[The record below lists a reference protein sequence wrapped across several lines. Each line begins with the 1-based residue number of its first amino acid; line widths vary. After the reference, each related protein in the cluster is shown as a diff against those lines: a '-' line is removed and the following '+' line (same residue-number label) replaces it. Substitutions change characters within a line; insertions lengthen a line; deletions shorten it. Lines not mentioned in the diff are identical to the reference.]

1 MLSWMLYSIV
11 VSLLMGLAALALE
24 RSAQL
29 RQRPARW
36 LWATSMVASL
46 AILFIPSTASVP
58 IIPSTASVQIAE
70 TTHAD
75 RATSSEVVAP
85 QQTTAIETS
94 RFTLPVIDAD
104 ETPLSNR
111 VSTLLEWAWRMASIA
126 LVLVIL
132 ASAAH
137 LSWRRRR
144 WDRGHMAGTAVYIS
158 EDCGPAVVGFLRP
171 HIVVPRWLTKL
182 SPDAQE
188 LVMAHERSHLGAYDT
203 QLLTI
208 AMCLVACMPWNPVL
222 WWQLR
227 RLRLAIETDCDA
239 RVLSLGYPVA

>member
-24 RSAQL
+24 RSAHL

-75 RATSSEVVAP
+75 RAASSEVVAP
-85 QQTTAIETS
+85 PQTTAIETS
-94 RFTLPVIDAD
+94 RFTLPLIGAD
-104 ETPLSNR
+104 ETPLSDG
-111 VSTLLEWAWRMASIA
+111 VSALLDWTWRMASIA

-158 EDCGPAVVGFLRP
+158 LAFERP
-171 HIVVPRWLTKL
+171 QDR
-182 SPDAQE
+182 
-188 LVMAHERSHLGAYDT
+188 
-203 QLLTI
+203 
-208 AMCLVACMPWNPVL
+208 
-222 WWQLR
+222 
-227 RLRLAIETDCDA
+227 
-239 RVLSLGYPVA
+239 